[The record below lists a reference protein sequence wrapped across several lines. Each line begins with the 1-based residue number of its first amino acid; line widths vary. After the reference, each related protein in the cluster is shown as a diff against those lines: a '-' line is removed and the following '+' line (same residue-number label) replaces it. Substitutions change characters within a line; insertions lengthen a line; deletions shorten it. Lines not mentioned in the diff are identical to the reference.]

1 VTCPRGCGIHLA
13 ITERMGIEIDYCPQ
27 CRGIWLDRGELEK
40 LIAKFREEEALL
52 ERAAQPNPVPMP
64 EPRPQAQPQAP
75 YTPPPAQPQHDPR
88 YQQPYNQGGPYDN
101 RGRRTTTGAAT
112 TRTTMTTST
121 TAMNTATCESG
132 LGSNG

>member
-1 VTCPRGCGIHLA
+1 MTCPRGCGIHLA

-101 RGRRTTTGAAT
+101 RGRHYKDYDDDIYYRDEHGNL
-112 TRTTMTTST
+112 RKRSWF
-121 TAMNTATCESG
+121 ER
-132 LGSNG
+132 LIDVID

>member
-1 VTCPRGCGIHLA
+1 MTCPRGCAIHLA

-75 YTPPPAQPQHDPR
+75 YSPPPAQPQHDPR
-88 YQQPYNQGGPYDN
+88 YQQPYNQGGPYDKK
-101 RGRRTTTGAAT
+101 GRHYKDYDDDIYYRDEHGNL
-112 TRTTMTTST
+112 RKRSWF
-121 TAMNTATCESG
+121 ER
-132 LGSNG
+132 LIDVID

>member
-1 VTCPRGCGIHLA
+1 MTCPRGCGIHLA

-52 ERAAQPNPVPMP
+52 EKAAQPNPVPMP

-75 YTPPPAQPQHDPR
+75 YQPQPQQYDRR
-88 YQQPYNQGGPYDN
+88 YDDRDRYDKKYRKDYDDDIYYRDEHGN
-101 RGRRTTTGAAT
+101 LRKRSWFERLIDAID
-112 TRTTMTTST
+112 
-121 TAMNTATCESG
+121 
-132 LGSNG
+132 

>member
-1 VTCPRGCGIHLA
+1 
-13 ITERMGIEIDYCPQ
+13 MGIEIDYCPQ

-75 YTPPPAQPQHDPR
+75 YQPQPQQYDRRDDDRDR
-88 YQQPYNQGGPYDN
+88 YEKKYRKDYDDDVYYRDKHGN
-101 RGRRTTTGAAT
+101 LRKKSLFERLIDAID
-112 TRTTMTTST
+112 
-121 TAMNTATCESG
+121 
-132 LGSNG
+132 